1 LQTKQKKKRNF
12 DENGLILKAE
22 NNTLGNLEKQYMP
35 HEARQKR
42 VILFENIEL
51 IQEEKDLK
59 KLLYLF
65 NQGKDL
71 EQISDEME
79 HLKTNE
85 LVLMLLHLVFTGKIK
100 QFALN
105 WDM

>member
-1 LQTKQKKKRNF
+1 MKPTY
-12 DENGLILKAE
+12 ENKVIKDME
-22 NNTLGNLEKQYMP
+22 IKHMP

-42 VILFENIEL
+42 VILFENVEL

-71 EQISDEME
+71 EEISDEME

-85 LVLMLLHLVFTGKIK
+85 LVLMLLHLCMTGKIK

>member
-1 LQTKQKKKRNF
+1 MKLTYENKVISDIEKKHMQH
-12 DENGLILKAE
+12 KAR
-22 NNTLGNLEKQYMP
+22 KS
-35 HEARQKR
+35 R
-42 VILFENIEL
+42 VILFENVEL

-65 NQGKDL
+65 NQGKDI

-79 HLKTNE
+79 HLSTNE
-85 LVLMLLHLVFTGKIK
+85 MVLMLLHLVFTGKIK

>member
-1 LQTKQKKKRNF
+1 LPNKAKKKRNF

-22 NNTLGNLEKQYMP
+22 NNTLGNIEKRYMQN
-35 HEARQKR
+35 EARQKR

-71 EQISDEME
+71 DEISDELQ
-79 HLKTNE
+79 HLSTNE
-85 LVLMLLHLVFTGKIK
+85 MVLMLLHLVFKGKIK
-100 QFALN
+100 KFAMN
-105 WDM
+105 WEL